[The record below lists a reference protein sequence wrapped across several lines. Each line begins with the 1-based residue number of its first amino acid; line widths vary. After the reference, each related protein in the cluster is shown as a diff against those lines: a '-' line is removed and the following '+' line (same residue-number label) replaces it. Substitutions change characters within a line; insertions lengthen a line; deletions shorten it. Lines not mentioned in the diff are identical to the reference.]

1 MGAAV
6 GLLAVL
12 GGARGQPWL
21 VSSNPLV
28 RGAGGRIREVW
39 VDVRRRCSARE
50 AFEGDC
56 SWAEELV
63 IGVRDLVFA
72 LCVYVAPLESG
83 AVTRAGPVRR
93 VGSGAEKLQ
102 GVRVRL

>member
-1 MGAAV
+1 MSGRGAGGREVWCLGAAV

-50 AFEGDC
+50 AIEGDC
-56 SWAEELV
+56 SWAEELAV
-63 IGVRDLVFA
+63 GVRDLVFA
-72 LCVYVAPLESG
+72 LYVYVVPLNWSG
-83 AVTRAGPVRR
+83 DPRAR
-93 VGSGAEKLQ
+93 
-102 GVRVRL
+102 